1 MNKNTKKA
9 LIIGAIV
16 LLLLI
21 TTPMLGS
28 AAEGLIKKWEA
39 DNNVNNYLDAY
50 QDEGGVWTIGYGSI
64 YNYDYNRPVQAGD
77 HIDAATALD
86 WMRKECSQIIPQIKS
101 LVKVPINQNQLDALT
116 SFVYN
121 LGIGSLGSSTLLR
134 QLNAGLDKNTV
145 ALQFL
150 RWNKVNINGV
160 YVALAGLTARRQDE
174 AALFIK

>member
-1 MNKNTKKA
+1 MTSNTKKV

-16 LLLLI
+16 LVLLI
-21 TTPMLGS
+21 ATPMLGS
-28 AAEGLIKKWEA
+28 AAEGLIKKWET
-39 DNNVNNYLDAY
+39 DNNVNSYLDAY

-64 YNYDYNRPVQAGD
+64 YNYDMHRPVQAGD
-77 HIDAATALD
+77 HINAATALD
-86 WMRKECSQIIPQIKS
+86 WMRKECATIIPQIKA

-121 LGIGSLGSSTLLR
+121 LGIGSLGDSTLLR

-150 RWNKVNINGV
+150 RWNKVNINGT
-160 YVALAGLTARRQDE
+160 YVVLAGLTARRQDE
-174 AALFIK
+174 AALFVK